1 MSFGQGKP
9 CSKQDQV
16 RRAVIF
22 FYGYMESFQS
32 TPEVGRDE
40 HFGDKVPR

>member
-22 FYGYMESFQS
+22 LRFMESFQS